1 MQEVLIIQK
10 YNFIQFNYFMFS
22 LPVNVV
28 FLILATYTL
37 WKSLISPKSRLLSR
51 IGSRRTGVTY
61 WVLFLWNI
69 SGDVIDMKRADR
81 YVNYSLREEHVLFLK
96 VFSVL
101 NAIK

>member
-1 MQEVLIIQK
+1 MEADEL
-10 YNFIQFNYFMFS
+10 
-22 LPVNVV
+22 
-28 FLILATYTL
+28 
-37 WKSLISPKSRLLSR
+37 
-51 IGSRRTGVTY
+51 GVPY
-61 WVLFLWNI
+61 WVLFLWNT